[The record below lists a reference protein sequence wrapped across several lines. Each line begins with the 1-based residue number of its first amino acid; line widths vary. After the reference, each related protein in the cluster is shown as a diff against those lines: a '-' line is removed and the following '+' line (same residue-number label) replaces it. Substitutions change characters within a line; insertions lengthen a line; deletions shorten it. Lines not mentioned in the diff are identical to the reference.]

1 MADWWLATWPG
12 SESAL
17 LLAMASVLIR
27 EKLDDRE
34 FVRRWVNWEEYLR
47 EERRDL
53 PPTFEGF
60 ERALAELYARYT
72 PEFAA
77 RESGVDAATI
87 VEVARALGRAGSALA
102 THVWRNTAAGN
113 LGGWPGAPAI
123 GVHRRLTG
131 PVSAPTRHAPRTSPN

>member
-1 MADWWLATWPG
+1 MADWWLAPWPG

-27 EKLDDRE
+27 ERLYDRE

-47 EERRDL
+47 EERSDL
-53 PPTFEGF
+53 PRTFEAF

-77 RESGVDAATI
+77 QESGVDAATI
-87 VEVARALGRAGSALA
+87 VEVARALGRGGPGLA
-102 THVWRNTAAGN
+102 PPPGRHPAAGKP
-113 LGGWPGAPAI
+113 GGVQGA
-123 GVHRRLTG
+123 RG
-131 PVSAPTRHAPRTSPN
+131 P